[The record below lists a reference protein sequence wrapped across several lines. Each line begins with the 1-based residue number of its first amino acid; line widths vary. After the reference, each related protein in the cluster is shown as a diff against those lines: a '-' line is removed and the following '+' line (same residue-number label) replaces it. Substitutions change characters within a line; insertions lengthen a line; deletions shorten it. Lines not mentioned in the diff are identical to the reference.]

1 MEFDFTQMR
10 RTLKKVLVEIRFK
23 HVMMR
28 LQAWRL
34 SKHSRQGLITIEVES
49 DLFDP
54 K

>member
-10 RTLKKVLVEIRFK
+10 RTLKKVLGEVGFELVI
-23 HVMMR
+23 MR
-28 LQAWRL
+28 LLDCRF
-34 SKHSRQGLITIEVES
+34 SKHSHQGLMKIKVES